1 MWDLIRRL
9 MDARFDG
16 GRGAQVAGNCLL
28 FSMRTLLQVGTDGAN
43 VMKGLQTLVRK
54 KFIRD
59 LLPDVDDTHQLQ
71 RCLVHATRH
80 DYVVVQGVFVGLGN
94 QQKIPVGSM
103 ITMLQGVIKA
113 FRKSDLFSLCL
124 AKLSDDE
131 RKSLKTIITLQV
143 TPSGCG
149 ASGVI

>member
-103 ITMLQGVIKA
+103 ITICCKASSRLFVSPISFPFALPSYLMMSASHSKPSSLYRSLQAVVGP
-113 FRKSDLFSLCL
+113 L
-124 AKLSDDE
+124 
-131 RKSLKTIITLQV
+131 
-143 TPSGCG
+143 G
-149 ASGVI
+149 